1 MGSWL
6 KYKYV
11 LLLILPFLFGNGEE
25 KVSSKRWGF
34 FGHKRINRIATFTLP
49 PEMFGFYKEH
59 LEYLTEH
66 AVDPDKRRYA
76 VDGEAQKHYID
87 IDHYVHGGENPF
99 DIVPRR
105 WKDAVEKFSEDTLQ
119 AYGIVPWNIGWM
131 KYKLQKAFEEKN
143 VDLILKYSADI
154 GHYIGDAHV
163 PLHTTEN
170 YNGQMTNQKGIH
182 GLWESR
188 LVEINYENY
197 DYFVGKA
204 KYLKNLD
211 DHIWKAIEGSHYAL
225 DSVFRFEKELTAEM
239 APDKKYSF
247 EQRGN
252 TTISVY
258 SYEFSQEYHK
268 RLNNMVE
275 RRLRAAIAT
284 VGHIWYTAWV
294 DAGQPDL
301 SQLQNTPP
309 SAELLEEMK
318 SLDEHYLNDKH
329 KGRICD

>member
-1 MGSWL
+1 
-6 KYKYV
+6 
-11 LLLILPFLFGNGEE
+11 N
-25 KVSSKRWGF
+25 
-34 FGHKRINRIATFTLP
+34 
-49 PEMFGFYKEH
+49 
-59 LEYLTEH
+59 
-66 AVDPDKRRYA
+66 
-76 VDGEAQKHYID
+76 
-87 IDHYVHGGENPF
+87 
-99 DIVPRR
+99 
-105 WKDAVEKFSEDTLQ
+105 
-119 AYGIVPWNIGWM
+119 
-131 KYKLQKAFEEKN
+131 
-143 VDLILKYSADI
+143 
-154 GHYIGDAHV
+154 
-163 PLHTTEN
+163 
-170 YNGQMTNQKGIH
+170 
-182 GLWESR
+182 
-188 LVEINYENY
+188 
-197 DYFVGKA
+197 
-204 KYLKNLD
+204 
-211 DHIWKAIEGSHYAL
+211 YAL

-252 TTISVY
+252 ATISVY

-329 KGRICD
+329 KGRICE